1 MAGSYRPYRRDDPH
15 GYAIG
20 VFACLEM
27 LAHAARP
34 LAVIVPGSPQP
45 NAGLERIL
53 AQAGERAL
61 EVVRGDRLLR
71 RLSGKDNCLAVGVY
85 RKQDLALRD
94 GRDHLVLIEP
104 ADAGNLGTIMR
115 TMLGFGVCDL
125 ALIGSAVDHHHPRAV
140 RSSMGACFRVRVQ
153 RFADWAAYD
162 RVHPQLARYPLL
174 SDAATSLREQVFATP
189 CSLILGNESSG
200 LDPSWHAVGT
210 ALRIVHEPS
219 IDSLNLA
226 LAAGIALY
234 ALAGQRAG

>member
-27 LAHAARP
+27 LTYAAAP
-34 LAVIVPGSPQP
+34 LAVIVPGSSQP
-45 NAGLERIL
+45 NAGLDRIL
-53 AQAGERAL
+53 AQADERGL

-85 RKQDLALRD
+85 RKQDAPLRA
-94 GRDHLVLIEP
+94 GCDHLVLIAP

-115 TMLGFGVCDL
+115 TMLGFGVHDL
-125 ALIGSAVDHHHPRAV
+125 ALVGSAVDHHQPRSV
-140 RSSMGACFRVRVQ
+140 RASMGACFRLRVQ
-153 RFADWAAYD
+153 RFAAWGDYD
-162 RVHPQLARYPLL
+162 RTHPQSARYPLL
-174 SDAATSLREQVFATP
+174 SDATTPLRTQRFAAP

-200 LDPSWHAVGT
+200 LDPSWHDVGT
-210 ALRIVHEPS
+210 PVRIVHEQS

-226 LAAGIALY
+226 LAAGIALH
-234 ALAGQRAG
+234 ALAGQRSG